1 MATITQGGAV
11 SGFLNY
17 LRVEKN
23 FSPNTIKAYKKDLA
37 QFLEFINKKKAR
49 EGRGLEP
56 DFPAID
62 VMDMRGFTADLHR
75 QKQNPSTVGR
85 KLSCLRS
92 FFKYLLREGIVEK
105 NIALMVPIPK
115 LPIKR
120 VRSLT
125 VDDAFALMVS
135 PDRKNKNGMRDRAI
149 LELFYGCGLRIA
161 ELHTLDR
168 EDYDRDAKNLRVV
181 GKGRK
186 ERIVP
191 IGAKAVNAL
200 LGYMAESSA
209 ARTSALFLS
218 SRMKRLA
225 VRSIYNVVIRHATK
239 AGIAGGVSPH
249 TLRHSFATHMMDG
262 GADLRTI
269 QELLGHASLGTT
281 QKYTHVS
288 LDRLMKVYDDAHPHA
303 KSPQRGQA
311 ITAKPVRWANSKL
324 RKA

>member
-1 MATITQGGAV
+1 MATITHGGAV

-37 QFLEFINKKKAR
+37 QFLEFIDKKKAQ
-49 EGRGLEP
+49 GSPGPEP
-56 DFPAID
+56 DFSALD
-62 VMDMRGFTADLHR
+62 VMDLRRFAADLHR
-75 QKQNPSTVGR
+75 QKQNPATVGR

-92 FFKYLLREGIVEK
+92 FFKYLLREGLVEK
-105 NIALMVPIPK
+105 NSALMVPIPK

-135 PDRKNKNGMRDRAI
+135 PDGKTKNGKRDRAI

-161 ELHTLDR
+161 ELHMLDR
-168 EDYDRDAKNLRVV
+168 EDYDPDAKNLRVV

-191 IGAKAVNAL
+191 VGAKALEAL
-200 LGYMAESSA
+200 HGYMAESNRAQKSPM
-209 ARTSALFLS
+209 FLS

-225 VRSIYNVVIRHATK
+225 VRSIYNVVIRYALK

-303 KSPQRGQA
+303 
-311 ITAKPVRWANSKL
+311 
-324 RKA
+324 RKK

>member
-1 MATITQGGAV
+1 MAGITQDGAV
-11 SGFLNY
+11 PGFLNY

-37 QFLEFINKKKAR
+37 QFVEFLKNR
-49 EGRGLEP
+49 RGHKSSGPEP
-56 DFPAID
+56 DFGALD
-62 VMDMRGFTADLHR
+62 TMDLRGFAADLHR
-75 QKQNPSTVGR
+75 QKQNPSSVGR
-85 KLSCLRS
+85 KLSCLRT
-92 FFKYLLREGIVEK
+92 FFRYLLREGIVKK
-105 NIALMVPIPK
+105 NIASAVPIPK
-115 LPIKR
+115 KPVKR
-120 VRSLT
+120 PRGLT
-125 VDDAFALMVS
+125 VDDAFALMAS
-135 PDRKNKNGMRDRAI
+135 PDGEKRNGPRDRAV

-161 ELHTLDR
+161 ELHTLDM
-168 EDYDRDAKNLRVV
+168 EDYDPDAKSLRVV

-191 IGAKAVNAL
+191 VGAKAVSAL
-200 LGYMAESSA
+200 RDYMAESGTA
-209 ARTSALFLS
+209 TGAMFRS
-218 SRMKRLA
+218 SRKKRLA

-239 AGIAGGVSPH
+239 AGIAGSVSPH

-303 KSPQRGQA
+303 KKRRVG
-311 ITAKPVRWANSKL
+311 TDT
-324 RKA
+324 